1 MTVVML
7 VMMLVTIMAMI
18 MVAVVMTM
26 ATSSFFGVS
35 STRDLWQVD
44 FLSVQVY
51 CISTPGVTSSRIQ
64 PWFLSQTHPATR
76 TQQCPNIV
84 D

>member
-7 VMMLVTIMAMI
+7 VMMLVMIMAMI
-18 MVAVVMTM
+18 MAAVVMTM

-44 FLSVQVY
+44 FLSVQV
-51 CISTPGVTSSRIQ
+51 
-64 PWFLSQTHPATR
+64 
-76 TQQCPNIV
+76 
-84 D
+84 